1 MENLK
6 TFGKLLALIAL
17 VIVAGAFVFFFA
29 FWVFIAFLGAMGLI
43 LLAWAI
49 GAPITIKERGV
60 KTGYVRWF
68 TFYPI
73 RNVRNY

>member
-1 MENLK
+1 MDYLK
-6 TFGKLLALIAL
+6 AFGKLLALIAL
-17 VIVAGAFVFFFA
+17 VVIAGAFIFFFA
-29 FWVFIAFLGAMGLI
+29 FWVFIAFLGAIGLI
-43 LLAWAI
+43 LLAWAV

>member
-6 TFGKLLALIAL
+6 TFGKFIALIAL
-17 VIVAGAFVFFFA
+17 IIVVTVFVFFFA
-29 FWVFIAFLGAMGLI
+29 FWLFVAFLGVMGLI

-73 RNVRNY
+73 KNVRNF